1 MFRLPPR
8 PARLTVAALGL
19 ALLALPLAPAGAAPS
34 GKAHSPFA
42 GDDPFYREQMVA
54 VHGEQG
60 FPNYRIPALTVAP
73 SGDVLVSYDGRPTGI
88 DAPGPN
94 SILQRRSTDGG
105 RNFEAM
111 SVIRQ
116 GKVEAPKEGFSDP
129 SYIVDEESGDIF
141 NFHVHSFDA
150 GLAASRPGVDPDDRN
165 VLHAEVSVSKDDGAT
180 WEHRTITA
188 DITPDLSVRSR
199 FAASGQGIQLKYG
212 PHKGRLLQQFTIVTA
227 TGDFRAVSIYSDD
240 HGKTWHSGKPVGTRM
255 DENKTVELSDGR
267 VMLNSRDSARS
278 GYRKV
283 AYSSNGGI
291 TYGPVTLEKQL
302 PDPANNASIIRAF
315 PDAPKGS
322 GLAKVLLFSNSASA
336 TERAHGTIRASCDD
350 GRTWPIAREFKADSM
365 SYSTLAALPDGTF
378 GLAYEPANGIAY
390 ANFNLDWL
398 RGQCAPVQLPEAA
411 VERGQTHDTRLTI
424 TNQEGRALVVKD
436 VAVTL
441 PAGWVLDGL
450 DRDTVAVPPGQGRSL
465 PVSLSVPAQTRGG
478 VYEIPVTVTG
488 RDGRTSQFTW
498 RVSVPKTAD
507 ELDGRIEVSQA
518 THTNPQSSYAVGDV
532 LRFSYTVRNLTNA
545 STTVVPSGNL
555 RGLDPAVDA
564 RNCRYT
570 NLKGKGSYT
579 CTSAHHVLTQED
591 LAAGAFT
598 PEVTWVSTSGADVTT
613 VVTKAPTV
621 SLG

>member
-1 MFRLPPR
+1 M
-8 PARLTVAALGL
+8 
-19 ALLALPLAPAGAAPS
+19 
-34 GKAHSPFA
+34 
-42 GDDPFYREQMVA
+42 
-54 VHGEQG
+54 
-60 FPNYRIPALTVAP
+60 
-73 SGDVLVSYDGRPTGI
+73 
-88 DAPGPN
+88 
-94 SILQRRSTDGG
+94 
-105 RNFEAM
+105 
-111 SVIRQ
+111 
-116 GKVEAPKEGFSDP
+116 
-129 SYIVDEESGDIF
+129 
-141 NFHVHSFDA
+141 
-150 GLAASRPGVDPDDRN
+150 
-165 VLHAEVSVSKDDGAT
+165 
-180 WEHRTITA
+180 
-188 DITPDLSVRSR
+188 
-199 FAASGQGIQLKYG
+199 
-212 PHKGRLLQQFTIVTA
+212 
-227 TGDFRAVSIYSDD
+227 
-240 HGKTWHSGKPVGTRM
+240 
-255 DENKTVELSDGR
+255 
-267 VMLNSRDSARS
+267 
-278 GYRKV
+278 
-283 AYSSNGGI
+283 GGI

-315 PDAPKGS
+315 PD
-322 GLAKVLLFSNSASA
+322 
-336 TERAHGTIRASCDD
+336 
-350 GRTWPIAREFKADSM
+350 
-365 SYSTLAALPDGTF
+365 GTF
-378 GLAYEPANGIAY
+378 GLAYEPADGIAY

-450 DRDTVAVPPGQGRSL
+450 DRDAVAVPPGQGRSL
-465 PVSLSVPAQTRGG
+465 PVSLGVPAQTRGG
-478 VYEIPVTVTG
+478 VYEIPVTVTGRDG

-545 STTVVPSGNL
+545 STTVVPTRNL
-555 RGLDPAVDA
+555 RGPDPAVDA

-570 NLKGKGSYT
+570 NLKGKGSYP